1 MTVTT
6 VAHYHFPATAQEVV
20 LERLLPIAQ
29 ATLSEPGLEYFHIL
43 QTPGE
48 EGHLILIEGW
58 KDHEALASH
67 RERPHF
73 LDGLL
78 GSVVPLLRERS
89 VHIGA
94 PAFEEQFS

>member
-6 VAHYHFPATAQEVV
+6 VAHYHFPATTREAV
-20 LERLLPIAQ
+20 LGRLLPIAQ
-29 ATLSEPGLEYFHIL
+29 ATLTEPGLEYFHIL
-43 QTPGE
+43 ETPSD

-58 KDHEALASH
+58 RDRDALATH

-73 LDGLL
+73 IEGLL
-78 GSVVPLLRERS
+78 GSVVPLLQERT

-94 PAFEEQFS
+94 PAFDEQFS